1 VRVSTG
7 EQAASGAGLEVQRQA
22 IRAEADRRGW
32 ELVEVYSDE
41 GASGKSLK
49 GRPGLSAAFE
59 AIDAGRASGLIVSKL
74 DRLSRSLLDF
84 AGIVDRA
91 QRGGWN
97 LVALDLGVDLATP
110 AGEAMANV
118 MATFAQLE
126 RRLISQRTKDALAI
140 KRAEGVDLG
149 RPPQIKLDVE
159 ARIAAM
165 HAAGTNAER
174 IAAALNAEH
183 VPTARG
189 GRWHPSTVRV
199 VVRRAERDQGRE
211 TPRRRR
217 PADA

>member
-7 EQAASGAGLEVQRQA
+7 EQAASGAGLQVQRRA

-84 AGIVDRA
+84 AGIV
-91 QRGGWN
+91 
-97 LVALDLGVDLATP
+97 VDLSTP

-126 RRLISQRTKDALAI
+126 RRLISQRTKDGLAI

-149 RPPQIKLDVE
+149 RPPKIRLDVE
-159 ARIAAM
+159 ARIATM
-165 HAAGTNAER
+165 HATGTSAER
-174 IAAALNAEH
+174 IAAALNAER

-199 VVRRAERDQGRE
+199 VVRRAERDQGRK
-211 TPRRRR
+211 TPRRRH